1 MLFGQL
7 LSGLPDKY
15 STTCKIIDSQPSLSI
30 QEKLNILKNREERL
44 DKAEKA
50 LAAQSTLQTLY
61 RSKYRSKYN
70 SGSGSESASRQNLI
84 YWIYKLYRY
93 FVQDCPILLQFQTIV
108 KQLSTASLQIEKSKV
123 QSSRSAKQKDKS
135 VKDKTIFVK
144 PSSCCYKGHV
154 ADNNLSDTD
163 TELPNTDSS
172 DSDKEEEEAIEIAA
186 NSLDLGKVAL
196 SQ

>member
-15 STTCKIIDSQPSLSI
+15 STTCKIIDSQPSLST

-70 SGSGSESASRQNLI
+70 SRSESESRQNLI
-84 YWIYKLYRY
+84 YWIYNIYKYL
-93 FVQDCPILLQFQTIV
+93 VQNCLILLQFQTIV
-108 KQLSTASLQIEKSKV
+108 KKLTAASLQIEKNKV
-123 QSSRSAKQKDKS
+123 QSSGFAKQKNKS
-135 VKDKTIFVK
+135 VKDKTISVK
-144 PSSCCYKGHV
+144 PSSRCYKRYI
-154 ADNNLSDTD
+154 ANNNLSDTD
-163 TELPNTDSS
+163 TELPDTDLSNS
-172 DSDKEEEEAIEIAA
+172 DNKEEEEAVEVAA
-186 NSLDLGKVAL
+186 NSQDLGKVAL